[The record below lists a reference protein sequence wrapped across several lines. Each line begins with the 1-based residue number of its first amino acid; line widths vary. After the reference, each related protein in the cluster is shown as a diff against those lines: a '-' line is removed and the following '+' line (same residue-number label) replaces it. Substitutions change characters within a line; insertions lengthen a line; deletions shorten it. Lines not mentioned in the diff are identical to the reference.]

1 MRVPLATARALAT
14 EVLVGV
20 GVPARHADQQAAV
33 LIDAEARQIP
43 SHGLL
48 RLPRL
53 VRRITGGVADPRSCG
68 SHSWAGPTYLVV
80 DGEQGLGPPV
90 ALHALDKIISAA
102 EQHGSATAAI
112 TRNNHLGM
120 LGYYARAVAQ
130 RGLACLAM
138 TTSEPLV
145 HPWGGSRAM
154 LGTNPLA
161 IAVPAEPHPLVLDMA
176 TSMISMGRVHDHARR
191 GRPLDPGWA
200 LDAEGRPTTDATA
213 AMDGSLAPF
222 GGAKGYAL
230 GLALGAIVSFVTG
243 SVPDVDVRGTLDD
256 VNPSGKGDLFIVL
269 KGAQRPIADFL
280 DQIRATPPTDPE
292 RPVTVPG
299 DGGEHRA
306 GAAEVAGIDLDDG
319 LWAEL
324 LALRPGSDTQGPDAS
339 GPAANERA
347 GQGSEE
353 SCRL

>member
-1 MRVPLATARALAT
+1 MRVPLAEARALAT
-14 EVLVGV
+14 DVLIGAGV
-20 GVPARHADQQAAV
+20 SPRHAGQQAAV
-33 LIDAEARQIP
+33 LVDAEARQVP

-53 VRRITGGVADPRSCG
+53 VRRIAGGVADPRTCG
-68 SHSWAGPTYLVV
+68 SHTWVSPTYLRV

-90 ALHALDKIISAA
+90 ALHALDAVITAA
-102 EQHGSATAAI
+102 EQNGSATAAI
-112 TRNNHLGM
+112 TGSNHLGM
-120 LGYYARAVAQ
+120 LGYYARVVAD

-154 LGTNPLA
+154 IGTNPLA
-161 IAVPAEPHPLVLDMA
+161 IAVPADPRPLVLDMA

-243 SVPDVDVRGTLDD
+243 SLPDVEVRGTLDD

-269 KGAQRPIADFL
+269 KGAQRPIAEFL
-280 DQIRATPPTDPE
+280 DQVRATPPTDAD
-292 RPVTVPG
+292 RPVSVPG
-299 DGGEHRA
+299 DGGESRA
-306 GAAEVAGIDLDDG
+306 LAAAAAGIDLDDG
-319 LWAEL
+319 LWSEL
-324 LALRPGSDTQGPDAS
+324 LALRPAPDTVARDNGRPGTSGRAS
-339 GPAANERA
+339 QE
-347 GQGSEE
+347 SEE

>member
-1 MRVPLATARALAT
+1 VRVPLAQARTLAT
-14 EVLVGV
+14 DVLVGA
-20 GVPARHADQQAAV
+20 GVSPRHAGQQAAV
-33 LIDAEARQIP
+33 LVDAEARQVP

-53 VRRITGGVADPRSCG
+53 VRRIAGGVADPLACG
-68 SHSWAGPTYLVV
+68 SHTWISPTFLRV

-102 EQHGSATAAI
+102 EQQGVATAAI

-120 LGYYARAVAQ
+120 LGYYARVVAD

-154 LGTNPLA
+154 IGTNPLA

-200 LDAEGRPTTDATA
+200 LDADGRPTTDATA

-243 SVPDVDVRGTLDD
+243 SVPDVEVRGTLDD

-269 KGAQRPIADFL
+269 KGAQRSVAEFL
-280 DQIRATPPTDPE
+280 DQIRATSATDPD

-299 DGGEHRA
+299 DGGESRA
-306 GAAEVAGIDLDDG
+306 RAAEESGIDLDDG
-319 LWAEL
+319 LWSEL
-324 LALRPGSDTQGPDAS
+324 LALRPATDTLAPDDS
-339 GPAANERA
+339 GGDTSGWARQE
-347 GQGSEE
+347 SEE